1 MVRFPRTSRFEY
13 VFDFLEALNEG
24 ANQEQIEDRLGKR
37 RIAFQSE
44 KYAALGRGAPFSEKQ
59 KRRLLDAKEIFNE
72 CRKLSYRLGFTD
84 RLGTTLTASGKHLV
98 RLPQEA
104 KVPLLMQTV
113 FESYPIFGTFLL
125 TLKGAPS
132 NEIQLP
138 DVRHTPER
146 RRFRE
151 LARRNG
157 LNIDMLTFAVMR
169 DLLWQAGYVN
179 WYIEK
184 RAVDREDNKSISD
197 GSWYRVYLTASV
209 TTSRAGED
217 GCPVSFL
224 DDNQT
229 RCCVRVNE
237 VDEGLFNGILW
248 QEYLRRTN
256 DVPLRPVFYAEL
268 RTAIC
273 TRLRIS
279 DRVFDE
285 QIGRLLRTGTPF
297 NVVWSSGTLPY
308 SKEVASLLKNLPPK
322 SADGQYMVYLKIKLV
337 DNNFRITLPPG

>member
-13 VFDFLEALNEG
+13 VFDFLEGLREG
-24 ANQEQIEDRLGKR
+24 ASQEHIEDRLGKR

-44 KYAALGRGAPFSEKQ
+44 KYAALGRGAPFSEKR
-59 KRRLLDAKEIFNE
+59 KRRLLDAKEISSE

-84 RLGTTLTASGKHLV
+84 RLGTALTETGKHLV

-104 KVPLLMQTV
+104 RAPLLMQTV

-184 RAVDREDNKSISD
+184 RAVEREDNKNTSD
-197 GSWYRVYLTASV
+197 GSWYRVYLTASL
-209 TTSRAGED
+209 TASGEGEGED
-217 GCPVSFL
+217 CPVSFL
-224 DDNQT
+224 DNRT
-229 RCCVRVNE
+229 RYLVRVNE
-237 VDEGLFNGILW
+237 VDEEVFNGTLW

-268 RTAIC
+268 RTATC
-273 TRLRIS
+273 TRLRMS

-285 QIGRLLRTGTPF
+285 QIARLLRNGTPF
-297 NVVWSSGTLPY
+297 YVVWSSGTLPY
-308 SKEVASLLKNLPPK
+308 SMEASSLLKNLPPK
-322 SADGQYMVYLKIKLV
+322 SADGQYMVYLKIGRK
-337 DNNFRITLPPG
+337 